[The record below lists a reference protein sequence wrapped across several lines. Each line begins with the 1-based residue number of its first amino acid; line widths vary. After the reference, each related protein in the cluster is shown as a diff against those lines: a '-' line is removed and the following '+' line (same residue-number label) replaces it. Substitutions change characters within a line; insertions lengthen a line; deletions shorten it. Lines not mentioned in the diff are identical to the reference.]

1 MTAERVEMI
10 RQRLT
15 EALEPETL
23 DIEDGKAKGLSNA
36 LLDHSASHA
45 GHASAGGGGHFNVII
60 VSDKFNGLNLIKRH
74 RMVYDAVADIMN
86 TEIHAL
92 SMKTYTPDE
101 F

>member
-1 MTAERVEMI
+1 MTAERVAMI

-15 EALEPETL
+15 DALEPETL
-23 DIEDGKAKGLSNA
+23 DIED
-36 LLDHSASHA
+36 DSANHA

-60 VSDKFNGLNLIKRH
+60 VSEKFNGLSLIKRH
-74 RMVYDAVADIMN
+74 RMVYDAVGDMMN

>member
-15 EALEPETL
+15 EALEPESL
-23 DIEDGKAKGLSNA
+23 DIED
-36 LLDHSASHA
+36 DSASHA

-60 VSDKFNGLNLIKRH
+60 VSNKFNGQNLIKRH
-74 RMVYDAVADIMN
+74 RMVYDAVADMMN
-86 TEIHAL
+86 KEIHAL

>member
-15 EALEPETL
+15 DALQPESL
-23 DIEDGKAKGLSNA
+23 DIED
-36 LLDHSASHA
+36 DSASHA
-45 GHASAGGGGHFNVII
+45 GHASAGGAGHFNVII
-60 VSDKFNGLNLIKRH
+60 VSDRFTDLNLIKRH
-74 RMVYDAVADIMN
+74 RLVYEAVDDMMN

-92 SMKTYTPDE
+92 SIKAYSPGE

>member
-1 MTAERVEMI
+1 MTTERVEMI

-23 DIEDGKAKGLSNA
+23 DIED
-36 LLDHSASHA
+36 DSASHA
-45 GHASAGGGGHFNVII
+45 GHARAGGGGHFNVII
-60 VSDKFNGLNLIKRH
+60 ISDKFSGLNLIKRH
-74 RMVYDAVADIMN
+74 RLVYDAVADIMN

-92 SMKTYTPDE
+92 SMKTYSPDE

>member
-1 MTAERVEMI
+1 MTTERVEMI

-15 EALEPETL
+15 DALNPESL
-23 DIEDGKAKGLSNA
+23 DIED
-36 LLDHSASHA
+36 DSASHA
-45 GHASAGGGGHFNVII
+45 GHASAGGAGHFNVVII
-60 VSDKFNGLNLIKRH
+60 SDKFEGLNSLKRH
-74 RMVYDAVADIMN
+74 RLVYDAVSDIMN

>member
-15 EALEPETL
+15 DALQPESL
-23 DIEDGKAKGLSNA
+23 DIED
-36 LLDHSASHA
+36 DSASHA

-60 VSDKFNGLNLIKRH
+60 VSDRFTDLNLIKRH
-74 RMVYDAVADIMN
+74 RLVYEAVDDMMN

-92 SMKTYTPDE
+92 SIKAYSPGE

>member
-15 EALEPETL
+15 EALEPESL
-23 DIEDGKAKGLSNA
+23 DIED
-36 LLDHSASHA
+36 DSAS
-45 GHASAGGGGHFNVII
+45 HFNVII
-60 VSDKFNGLNLIKRH
+60 VSNKFNGQNLIKRH
-74 RMVYDAVADIMN
+74 RMVYDAVADMMN
-86 TEIHAL
+86 KEIHAL

>member
-1 MTAERVEMI
+1 MTDRVSMI
-10 RQRLT
+10 REKLT
-15 EALEPETL
+15 QAFAPQQL
-23 DIEDGKAKGLSNA
+23 DIVDESHL
-36 LLDHSASHA
+36 HA
-45 GHASAGGGGHFNVII
+45 GHAGARSGGGHFAVTI
-60 VSDKFNGLNLIKRH
+60 VAEAFAGQPLIKRH

>member
-15 EALEPETL
+15 DALEPESL
-23 DIEDGKAKGLSNA
+23 DIED
-36 LLDHSASHA
+36 DSASHA

-60 VSDKFNGLNLIKRH
+60 VSDKFSGLNLIKRH
-74 RMVYDAVADIMN
+74 RLVYDAVADMMN
-86 TEIHAL
+86 KEIHAL
-92 SMKTYTPDE
+92 SMKTYSPEE

>member
-1 MTAERVEMI
+1 MTSERVEKI

-15 EALEPETL
+15 DALHPESL
-23 DIEDGKAKGLSNA
+23 DIED
-36 LLDHSASHA
+36 DSASHA

-60 VSDKFNGLNLIKRH
+60 VSDKFDGLNLIKRH
-74 RMVYDAVADIMN
+74 RMVYDAVGDMMN
-86 TEIHAL
+86 SEIHAL

>member
-15 EALEPETL
+15 EALQPESL
-23 DIEDGKAKGLSNA
+23 DIED
-36 LLDHSASHA
+36 DSASHA

-60 VSDKFNGLNLIKRH
+60 ISEKFNGQNLIKRH
-74 RMVYDAVADIMN
+74 RMVYDAVADMMN
-86 TEIHAL
+86 KEIHAL

>member
-15 EALEPETL
+15 DDLQPESL
-23 DIEDGKAKGLSNA
+23 DIED
-36 LLDHSASHA
+36 DSASHA

-60 VSDKFNGLNLIKRH
+60 VSNKFTDLSLIKRH
-74 RMVYDAVADIMN
+74 RLVYDAVADIMN
-86 TEIHAL
+86 SEIHAL
-92 SMKTYTPDE
+92 SIKAYSPDE

>member
-15 EALEPETL
+15 EALEPESL
-23 DIEDGKAKGLSNA
+23 DIED
-36 LLDHSASHA
+36 DSASHA
-45 GHASAGGGGHFNVII
+45 GHASAGGGGHFNVNI
-60 VSDKFNGLNLIKRH
+60 VSNKFNGQNHIKRH
-74 RMVYDAVADIMN
+74 RMVYDAVADMMN
-86 TEIHAL
+86 KEIHAL